1 MGSIPGLRRS
11 PGIGNGNLLQ
21 YSCLE
26 NSMDRGAWWVHG
38 VAKSQTWLGT
48 HRAPSVCSFLLW
60 FSVLWTL
67 LLGSLDSVSSQ
78 LRVWWV
84 LPWFILSVRWTYTGG
99 NGTADFFFFNLLC
112 LGDCCLPLPD
122 IQNPENHYLMFVV
135 WLKQFFKGGMVNKV
149 SVILS
154 WLAVEILFSY
164 IFSVF
169 ISFKY
174 FLHLK
179 FILLWGHGFALIY
192 FFRGLPNTIYLFNI
206 WFDLSSLS
214 CVEFLYV
221 AGSVSELLFCCVYVY
236 RVLGIVCISN
246 GVISDSA
253 NSFIELI

>member
-1 MGSIPGLRRS
+1 MSGGFFLD
-11 PGIGNGNLLQ
+11 L
-21 YSCLE
+21 SCLC
-26 NSMDRGAWWVHG
+26 GGHTLG
-38 VAKSQTWLGT
+38 VMARL
-48 HRAPSVCSFLLW
+48 
-60 FSVLWTL
+60 
-67 LLGSLDSVSSQ
+67 
-78 LRVWWV
+78 
-84 LPWFILSVRWTYTGG
+84 I
-99 NGTADFFFFNLLC
+99 FFFNLLC

-149 SVILS
+149 SVLLS